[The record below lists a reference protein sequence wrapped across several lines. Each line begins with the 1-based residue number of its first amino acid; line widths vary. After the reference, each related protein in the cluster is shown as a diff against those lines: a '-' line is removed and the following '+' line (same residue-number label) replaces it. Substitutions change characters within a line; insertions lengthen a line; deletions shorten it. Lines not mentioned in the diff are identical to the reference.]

1 MIARSLLLVVALA
14 GAGLAVPAAGARSPI
29 RGDDPPLSAL
39 WDAPTAL
46 ERRDLFNGPWGA
58 ELAPDPQATY
68 TYVRAKRSGVN
79 PGLIV
84 RDPLGR
90 TWHVKQGRKREGAE
104 GPVEVVVSRVLSAVG
119 YHQPP
124 VYFLPSFTLADNSG
138 THIEPGGRFR
148 LDEPSLRVRGTWSW
162 HHSPFVGTRPHQG
175 LLAILVLFNSW
186 DLKSSNNR
194 IYDVQRADRVETW
207 YVVRDLGGALGES
220 GRYFVSR
227 NDIDKFER
235 SRYITGVSEGFVEFA
250 YHGKQPGLVDERI
263 TLEDLRWASTLL
275 ASLDNGQWRDAFR
288 AGGYT
293 GAVGDRFIR
302 TIQTRIREGL
312 QLTNSAWRSAQEGR

>member
-1 MIARSLLLVVALA
+1 MLPRTLLLVIALA
-14 GAGLAVPAAGARSPI
+14 GAGLAVPTAAPRSAT
-29 RGDDPPLSAL
+29 RGDDPPAAAL
-39 WDAPTAL
+39 WEPPTGL

-58 ELAPDPQATY
+58 DLAPDPQATY
-68 TYVRAKRSGVN
+68 AFVRRKQNGVN
-79 PGLIV
+79 PGLVV

-90 TWHVKQGRKREGAE
+90 TWHVKQARKREGDE

-124 VYFLPSFTLADNSG
+124 VYYLPSFRLATGSH
-138 THIEPGGRFR
+138 TKVERGGRFR
-148 LDEPSLRVRGTWSW
+148 LDVPSLHVRGTWSW
-162 HHSPFVGTRPHQG
+162 RQNPFVGTRPHQG
-175 LLAILVLFNSW
+175 LLAILLLFNSW
-186 DLKSSNNR
+186 DLKTRNNKV
-194 IYDVQRADRVETW
+194 YEVQRRDRVDTW
-207 YVVRDLGGALGES
+207 YVVRDLGGAFGES

-250 YHGKQPGLVDERI
+250 YHGKNPGLVDERI
-263 TLEDLRWASTLL
+263 TLEDLRWASGLL
-275 ASLDNGQWRDAFR
+275 AGLDSRQWQDAFR

-302 TIQTRIREGL
+302 TIRARIREGL
-312 QLTNSAWRSAQEGR
+312 QLTNPPWRAAAEGR